1 MQRSLDQH
9 FPAPAKTDFQQT
21 RHTPLFETEYPRF
34 AVSSTTWGDTQYRHG
49 IEPIPFNAMP
59 GMGMYA
65 LTMRFHAIHVKHI
78 WAYSMHDKKPIPG
91 TCPDMGVL
99 SKQSNVTMAM

>member
-1 MQRSLDQH
+1 MSFHLILAAR
-9 FPAPAKTDFQQT
+9 TDLEQA
-21 RHTPLFETEYPRF
+21 RHTPFFETEQQRF
-34 AVSSTTWGDTQYRHG
+34 AVSFTTWGNRHHRHG
-49 IEPIPFNAMP
+49 FEPIPFNAMP

-65 LTMRFHAIHVKHI
+65 LTMRFHTIHVKHI
-78 WAYSMHDKKPIPG
+78 RAYSMHDKKPIPG